1 MAATNAAKPGRPSKL
16 NPAMKQAALDYLED
30 YNDKHEHI
38 IPSVV
43 GMAVVLGV
51 AKSTLYK
58 WAEDESTGF
67 SDTLAKCNDQQELKL
82 INGGL
87 ANTFNA
93 TIVKLALAN
102 HGYSDKQQ
110 TELTG
115 ANGGP
120 IELDSVFEFIPVSN
134 KNEPSKD

>member
-1 MAATNAAKPGRPSKL
+1 
-16 NPAMKQAALDYLED
+16 
-30 YNDKHEHI
+30 
-38 IPSVV
+38 
-43 GMAVVLGV
+43 MAVVLGV

-67 SDTLAKCNDQQELKL
+67 SDTLALCNDQQEIKL
-82 INGGL
+82 LNGGL
-87 ANTFNA
+87 TNTFNA